1 VVARDGRCTVTA
13 RHGPRRTSD
22 RLRHMLVMLPWL
34 MERGEVPVA
43 EMAQRFGLTEDQ
55 LVKDIELVSMCG
67 LPPYV
72 DELIDVWIDEG
83 MVSTG
88 IPRVF
93 TKPLRLTAPEGFA
106 LLAAARVAMQLP
118 GADPQGPLARAL
130 DKLAAALGDVVLVDQ
145 PQPPATA
152 AIAEAA
158 SRSERVTISYWSASA
173 EAPSERDI
181 TPRRVFLDRGR
192 WYVVADDHRSG
203 EQRIFRIDR
212 IDACT
217 PTGTFDE
224 PREVAVPSGDEWFA
238 DAGLPVA
245 RLALQGAAGWVV
257 ERYPTRS
264 VEAGDDGAVVELTV
278 TDPRWL
284 RELLLRLGPSARVL
298 SPPEWQRLGADAAAE
313 LLARYEAGGSD
324 AS

>member
-1 VVARDGRCTVTA
+1 
-13 RHGPRRTSD
+13 
-22 RLRHMLVMLPWL
+22 MLVMLPWL

-43 EMAQRFGLTEDQ
+43 EMADRFGLTEDQ

-83 MVSTG
+83 IVSTG
-88 IPRVF
+88 VPRVF
-93 TKPLRLTAPEGFA
+93 TKPLRLSAPEGFA

-118 GADPQGPLARAL
+118 GADADGPLARAL
-130 DKLAAALGDVVLVDQ
+130 DKLAAALGDVVTVDQ
-145 PQPPATA
+145 PQPPATGIIA
-152 AIAEAA
+152 AAVDAA
-158 SRSERVTISYWSASA
+158 ERVRVTYWSASA
-173 EAPSERDI
+173 EASSERDI

-203 EQRIFRIDR
+203 ESRIFRIDR
-212 IDACT
+212 IEACAT
-217 PTGTFDE
+217 TGVFDEHRKVEAPTGD
-224 PREVAVPSGDEWFA
+224 DWFA
-238 DAGLPVA
+238 DADLPVA
-245 RLALQGAAGWVV
+245 QLQLQDSARWVI

-264 VEAGDDGAVVELTV
+264 VRPSDAGLVVELTV

-298 SPPEWQRLGADAAAE
+298 QPTEWRDLGADAAQA
-313 LLARYEAGGSD
+313 LLARYEADGSD
-324 AS
+324 ES

>member
-1 VVARDGRCTVTA
+1 MSARK
-13 RHGPRRTSD
+13 GPRSTSD

-43 EMAQRFGLTEDQ
+43 EMAERFGLTEEQ

-83 MVSTG
+83 VVSTG
-88 IPRVF
+88 VPRVF
-93 TKPLRLTAPEGFA
+93 TKPLRLSAPEGFA

-118 GADPQGPLARAL
+118 GADVDGPLARAL
-130 DKLAAALGDVVLVDQ
+130 DKLARALGDVVTVDQ
-145 PQPPATA
+145 PQPAATA
-152 AIAEAA
+152 VIAAA
-158 SRSERVTISYWSASA
+158 ADAAERVRITYWSASA
-173 EAPSERDI
+173 EASSERDI

-203 EQRIFRIDR
+203 ESRIFRIDR
-212 IDACT
+212 IEACV
-217 PTGTFDE
+217 PTGVIDD
-224 PREVAVPSGDEWFA
+224 RRDVAAPSGDDWFA
-238 DAGLPVA
+238 DADLPVA
-245 RLALQGAAGWVV
+245 QLEIDDSARWVI

-264 VEAGDDGAVVELTV
+264 VRPGPDGVVVELTV

-284 RELLLRLGPSARVL
+284 RELLLRLGPAARVL
-298 SPPEWQRLGADAAAE
+298 QPAEWQQLGADAARA
-313 LLARYEAGGSD
+313 LLERYEADGSD
-324 AS
+324 DS

>member
-1 VVARDGRCTVTA
+1 MSVRR
-13 RHGPRRTSD
+13 GPRSTGE

-43 EMAQRFGLTEDQ
+43 EMAERFGLTEDQ
-55 LVKDIELVSMCG
+55 LVRDIELVSMCG

-72 DELIDVWIDEG
+72 DEMIDVWIDEG
-83 MVSTG
+83 VVSTG
-88 IPRVF
+88 VPRVF

-106 LLAAARVAMQLP
+106 LLVAARVAMQLP
-118 GADPQGPLARAL
+118 GAEAGGPLARAL
-130 DKLAAALGDVVLVDQ
+130 DKLAAALGDVVTIDQ

-152 AIAEAA
+152 AIAAA
-158 SRSERVTISYWSASA
+158 VDAAERVRITYWSASA
-173 EAPSERDI
+173 EASSERDI

-203 EQRIFRIDR
+203 ESRIFRIDR
-212 IDACT
+212 IEACS
-217 PTGTFDE
+217 PTGVFDA
-224 PREVAVPSGDEWFA
+224 PREVEAPTGDDWFA
-238 DAGLPVA
+238 DAALPIAQLHLQDSA
-245 RLALQGAAGWVV
+245 RWVI

-264 VEAGDDGAVVELTV
+264 VQPAPDGAVVELTV

-298 SPPEWQRLGADAAAE
+298 QPAEWRQLGAEAARS
-313 LLARYEAGGSD
+313 LLERYEADGSD
-324 AS
+324 DS

>member
-1 VVARDGRCTVTA
+1 
-13 RHGPRRTSD
+13 
-22 RLRHMLVMLPWL
+22 MLVMLPWL

-43 EMAQRFGLTEDQ
+43 EMAQRFGLTEEQ

-72 DELIDVWIDEG
+72 DELIDVWIDDG

-118 GADPQGPLARAL
+118 GADPNGALARAL
-130 DKLAAALGDVVLVDQ
+130 EKLAAALGDMVLVDQ
-145 PQPPATA
+145 PQPAATA

-158 SRSERVTISYWSASA
+158 ARSERVTISYWSASA
-173 EAPSERDI
+173 EAPSERVI

-192 WYVVADDHRSG
+192 WYVIADDQRTG
-203 EQRIFRIDR
+203 TQRIFRIDR
-212 IDACT
+212 IESCA
-217 PTGTFDE
+217 PTGVFDE
-224 PREVAVPSGDEWFA
+224 PREVSVPAGDEWFV

-245 RLALQGAAGWVV
+245 RLELQAAAGWVI

-264 VEAGDDGAVVELTV
+264 VTTAEGGTEVELSI

-284 RELLLRLGPSARVL
+284 RELLLRLGPAARVV
-298 SPPEWQRLGADAAAE
+298 SPLEWQALGADAAAE
-313 LLARYEAGGSD
+313 LLARYEAGGND

>member
-1 VVARDGRCTVTA
+1 MSV
-13 RHGPRRTSD
+13 RHGPRPVAE

-43 EMAQRFGLTEDQ
+43 EMAERFGLTEEQ

-118 GADPQGPLARAL
+118 GADTEGALARAL

-152 AIAEAA
+152 AVAAAAE
-158 SRSERVTISYWSASA
+158 RSERVTISYWSATA
-173 EAPSERDI
+173 EASSDRDI

-217 PTGTFDE
+217 PTGVFDE
-224 PREVAVPSGDEWFA
+224 PREVAAPAGDEWFA

-245 RLALQGAAGWVV
+245 RLALPAAAGWVV

-264 VEAGDDGAVVELTV
+264 VEADDTGGSVVELTV

-284 RELLLRLGPSARVL
+284 RELLLRLGPTARVV
-298 SPPEWQRLGADAAAE
+298 SPPEWRHLGADAAAE
-313 LLARYEAGGSD
+313 LLARYEAGGND